1 MRGAL
6 LILVESLRELGRS
19 FLSDLSPRGFRAEG
33 RPSRFL
39 PSLDLGL
46 DFEPLNRDPP
56 KEAFL
61 AGRPERGL
69 LASSAISC
77 APIRIQTSVQS
88 LRKHL

>member
-1 MRGAL
+1 
-6 LILVESLRELGRS
+6 
-19 FLSDLSPRGFRAEG
+19 
-33 RPSRFL
+33 
-39 PSLDLGL
+39 
-46 DFEPLNRDPP
+46 LNRDPP